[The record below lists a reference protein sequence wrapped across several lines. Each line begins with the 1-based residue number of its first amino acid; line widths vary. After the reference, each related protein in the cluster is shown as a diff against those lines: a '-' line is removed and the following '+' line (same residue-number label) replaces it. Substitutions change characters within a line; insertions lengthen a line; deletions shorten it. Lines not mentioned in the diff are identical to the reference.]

1 MRAEGVPPMSLLE
14 RMALAV
20 YGLLMRLLQPWV
32 RRRHRRRGRAEPGYL
47 EHMEQRF
54 GHYPGLEPS
63 SGWVWIHAVSLGE
76 TRAAALLLAALREQ
90 VPGMRLLLT
99 HGTAT
104 GRAEGARLLRPGDL
118 QVWQPWDTP
127 AAVQRFLQQFRPA
140 LGVLLETEV
149 WPHWVQGCRAHGV
162 PLYLVNARLNPK
174 SLRAAQRLRCLMR
187 PAYAGLSAVLAQTE
201 ADAAR
206 LRQLG
211 AVAVQVLGNLKFDLT
226 PDAAQIERGR
236 RWRAA
241 LGGRRVVMLASSR
254 EGEEA
259 LWLQALRQ
267 APSQVQA
274 GWLGTA
280 QDHRSAA
287 GPAAPASHHQDP
299 LWLLVPRHPQRFDAV
314 AALLQQ
320 AGLSVFRR
328 SQWPEGLE
336 TAQELEA
343 SAAARSAQV
352 WLGDSLGEM
361 QAYYAM
367 ADLAWLGGSFLPLG
381 GQNLIEAAACGCPVL
396 MGPHTYN
403 FHDAAEQALHCGAAL
418 RVPDMAAALPATRH
432 WLDDAAALQ
441 RARQGCAAL
450 LQQGQGAAQRSAAEL
465 RAALASATPSA

>member
-1 MRAEGVPPMSLLE
+1 
-14 RMALAV
+14 
-20 YGLLMRLLQPWV
+20 MRLLQPWV

-47 EHMEQRF
+47 QHMEQRF
-54 GHYPGLEPS
+54 GHYPGLAPS

-90 VPGMRLLLT
+90 VPGLRLLLT

-104 GRAEGARLLRPGDL
+104 GRAEGAKLLRPGDL

-127 AAVQRFLQQFRPA
+127 AAVQRFLLHFRPV

-162 PLYLVNARLNPK
+162 PLLLANARLNLK
-174 SLRAAQRLRCLMR
+174 SFRGAQRLRCLMR

-206 LRQLG
+206 LRAIG
-211 AVAVQVLGNLKFDLT
+211 VHAVQVLGNLKFDLT
-226 PDAAQIERGR
+226 PDPEQIERGR

-241 LGGRRVVMLASSR
+241 LGGRRVLMLASSR

-267 APSQVQA
+267 A
-274 GWLGTA
+274 
-280 QDHRSAA
+280 QDSPF
-287 GPAAPASHHQDP
+287 GPEAP

-328 SQWPEGLE
+328 SQWPEGLD
-336 TAQELEA
+336 AA
-343 SAAARSAQV
+343 DAARSAQV

-361 QAYYAM
+361 HAYYAM

-403 FHDAAEQALHCGAAL
+403 FHDAAEQALHCGAAR

-432 WLDDAAALQ
+432 WLEDAAALQ

-450 LQQGQGAAQRSAAEL
+450 LQQGQGAAQRSAALL
-465 RAALASATPSA
+465 RAAMAPSTP

>member
-1 MRAEGVPPMSLLE
+1 MRPEGAWPLSPVE
-14 RMALAV
+14 RWALAV

-47 EHMEQRF
+47 QHMEQRF
-54 GHYPGLEPS
+54 GHYPGLAPS

-104 GRAEGARLLRPGDL
+104 GRAEGAKLLRPGDL
-118 QVWQPWDTP
+118 QVWQPWDTS
-127 AAVQRFLQQFRPA
+127 ATVQRFLLHFRPA

-162 PLYLVNARLNPK
+162 PLLLVNARLNPQ

-206 LRQLG
+206 LRAIG
-211 AVAVQVLGNLKFDLT
+211 ANAVQVLGNLKFDLT
-226 PDAAQIERGR
+226 PDPAQIERGR

-241 LGGRRVVMLASSR
+241 LGGRRVLMLASSR

-267 APSQVQA
+267 A
-274 GWLGTA
+274 
-280 QDHRSAA
+280 QDSPF
-287 GPAAPASHHQDP
+287 GPEAP

-320 AGLSVFRR
+320 ADLSVFRR
-328 SQWPEGLE
+328 SQWPAGLDAADAVGAAGAAGAANSAAE
-336 TAQELEA
+336 PAEMA
-343 SAAARSAQV
+343 AAPAAARSAQV

-361 QAYYAM
+361 HAYYAM

-403 FHDAAEQALHCGAAL
+403 FHDAAEQALHCGAAR

-432 WLDDAAALQ
+432 WLEDAAALQ

-450 LQQGQGAAQRSAAEL
+450 LQQGQGAAQRSAALL
-465 RAALASATPSA
+465 RAAMAP

>member
-1 MRAEGVPPMSLLE
+1 MRPEGTRVAQQAAPEQAQRLNPIE

-20 YGLLMRLLQPWV
+20 YGWLMRLLQPWV
-32 RRRHRRRGRAEPGYL
+32 RRRHRRRGLVEPGYL
-47 EHMEQRF
+47 QHMEQRF

-104 GRAEGARLLRPGDL
+104 GRAEGAKLLRPGDL

-162 PLYLVNARLNPK
+162 PLHLVNARLNPK
-174 SLRAAQRLRCLMR
+174 SLRAAQRLHCLMR

-206 LRQLG
+206 LRQIG
-211 AVAVQVLGNLKFDLT
+211 AHAVQVLGNLKFDLT
-226 PDAAQIERGR
+226 PDAVQIKRGR

-267 APSQVQA
+267 AQEGAFDPEA
-274 GWLGTA
+274 
-280 QDHRSAA
+280 
-287 GPAAPASHHQDP
+287 P
-299 LWLLVPRHPQRFDAV
+299 LWLLVPRHPQRFDTV

-328 SQWPEGLE
+328 SQWPEGLD
-336 TAQELEA
+336 AP
-343 SAAARSAQV
+343 AAARSAQV

-361 QAYYAM
+361 HAYYAM

-403 FHDAAEQALHCGAAL
+403 FHDAAEQALQCGAAQ
-418 RVPDMAAALPATRH
+418 RVPDMVAALPATRH

-450 LQQGQGAAQRSAAEL
+450 LQQGQGAARRSAAL
-465 RAALASATPSA
+465 LCAAMAPATPGA